1 MFRSPIPSDFI
12 VRKAPLPEDTF
23 YVICEELIPK
33 SVSQTKE
40 AAGKFRNSKNL
51 TMDIWQWCRKD
62 FVYDEDRLGFEE
74 LRLPRQSWEDRKEGI
89 DCEDFVILISGIL
102 HNLGVSHT
110 VRMADYGTGW
120 QHIYIKVGKITLDP
134 VNASYNQEPAFTR
147 KKDWDFNPKKGLSGL
162 PEKTKWDFV
171 REINKGLK
179 SDQVYT
185 RAMLQNLA
193 KASYGIEDKEVVK
206 ELTELAYFRQAADV
220 VFKSPTPQSA
230 FESLVG
236 NYEQQANSSLR
247 TSASIMLQQYSTPLP
262 IAFLMGQFCGIDQP
276 ISVFEPTGGNGFL
289 LVAAGN
295 RNLKGSWVNELS
307 ENRFLNLQWLADNYN
322 FTVTQKDATDPAFY
336 ASVPTFSAVLDNPP
350 FGEIR
355 RTAFDKIVTK
365 KLDQLIVLHTL
376 TRMKDDGRAA
386 FLIGGHTNY
395 DQEGRIMSKDKSTG
409 DRYFFN
415 YLYHHYNV
423 VDVVNI
429 NGDLYSRQGTK
440 FDVRVIL
447 INGRKETPSG
457 YAPLRD
463 KANYNI
469 TDTWEQLWK
478 RISPYFLENQPNEIN
493 SDNMKFKITHNT
505 RQNGIEI
512 KFEKMPDSDTVS
524 WLKANGYRWAKAGHW
539 YVIYTESRWKTINAK
554 FGEGSTVLESTTA
567 VRVPVPAK
575 SPEEVA
581 NEKMAQYRNNY
592 NQEVGYTVNTLS
604 QFLLLVKNERP
615 AHITAGVM
623 KLEMVYGP
631 KGIVG
636 SHLPKG
642 RKRPDLYDLVTI
654 HHLLQMHY
662 LRLGGILI
670 FEAYGSNPL
679 NKSNLEYTQNLN
691 YFIKTYPQQAKA
703 PDYKKWAN
711 EIEERTRLKQ
721 LEIDRWNE
729 YRKQYLKEGQT
740 VYVRNTRNKGAQGEK
755 QYLKGTIDSIVDNS
769 FYPSRHDTVRVTVPM
784 SIIFE
789 VSDRLLSNVYFEN
802 PDLVPTA
809 KSVLELHPIDGP
821 VKDVPLTES
830 LTDEKSAMDAAEE
843 PPKAKTATSTPP
855 VNPEELKRWDAYRK
869 KHLTVGQEVWV
880 VSDDSDYLKPREEK
894 VKVFVKGTVES
905 LTLNPREVTRP
916 NFLKVTLRYPL
927 GSYPVYRPLKKV
939 YFENP
944 DVNELALSVLEMYPM
959 EEKQSPMYPIENA
972 RSESMME
979 AIQIDNNE
987 AEEELLLLAQAV
999 LLKLK
1004 LMKAKLRLKAE
1015 LNK

>member
-1 MFRSPIPSDFI
+1 MFQLPIPSDFI
-12 VRKAPLPEDTF
+12 VRKSPLPEDTF
-23 YVICEELIPK
+23 YAICEELIPK
-33 SVSQTKE
+33 GVSQTKE
-40 AAGKFRNSKNL
+40 AANKFRDSQNL

-62 FVYDEDRLGFEE
+62 FSYDEDRLGFEE

-120 QHIYIKVGKITLDP
+120 QHIYVKVGKVTLDP
-134 VNASYNQEPAFTR
+134 VNTAYNQEPAFTR
-147 KKDWDFNPKKGLSGL
+147 KKDWDFNPRKGLSGL

-171 REINKGLK
+171 REITNGLK
-179 SDQVYT
+179 SNQVYT
-185 RAMLQNLA
+185 RATLQNLA
-193 KASYGIEDKEVVK
+193 KASYGIQDKEVVK
-206 ELTELAYFRQAADV
+206 ELTEVAYFRQASDI
-220 VFKSPTPQSA
+220 VFKSTSPQSA
-230 FESLVG
+230 FESLVSG
-236 NYEQQANSSLR
+236 YQAQANSSLR
-247 TSASIMLQQYSTPLP
+247 TSASMMLQQYSTPLP
-262 IAFLMGQFCGIDQP
+262 IAYLMGQFCGINQP
-276 ISVFEPTGGNGFL
+276 ISVFEPTAGNGFL

-295 RNLKGSWVNELS
+295 RNLKDSWVNELS
-307 ENRFLNLQWLADNYN
+307 ENRYLNLQWLADNYN

-336 ASVPTFSAVLDNPP
+336 ASVPTFSAVLANPP

-365 KLDQLIVLHTL
+365 KLDQLIVLHSL

-415 YLYHHYNV
+415 YLYHHYHV
-423 VDVVNI
+423 VDVVNV
-429 NGDLYSRQGTK
+429 NGDLYSRQGTQ

-447 INGRKETPSG
+447 INGRKETPAG

-463 KANYNI
+463 NANYTI
-469 TDTWEQLWK
+469 TDTWEQLWQ
-478 RISPYFLENQPNEIN
+478 RISPYFLAQSTEIN
-493 SDNMKFKITHNT
+493 RNSMKFKITHNT

-512 KFEKMPDSDTVS
+512 KFEKMPDADTVS
-524 WLKANGYRWAKAGHW
+524 WLKANGYRWARVGHW

-554 FGEGSTVLESTTA
+554 FGEGSTMETQAPS
-567 VRVPVPAK
+567 PVPAK

-592 NQEVGYTVNTLS
+592 NREVGYTVNTLS

-615 AHITAGVM
+615 THLTVGVM

-636 SHLPKG
+636 SHMPKG

-654 HHLLQMHY
+654 HHLLQKHY

-679 NKSNLEYTQNLN
+679 NKSDLEYTQNLN
-691 YFIKTYPQQAKA
+691 YFIKTYPQQVKA
-703 PDYKKWAN
+703 LDYKKWADQ
-711 EIEERTRLKQ
+711 IAERTRLKQ
-721 LEIDRWNE
+721 KEIDRWNE
-729 YRKQYLKEGQT
+729 YRKKYLKEGQT
-740 VYVRNTRNKGAQGEK
+740 VYVKNMRLKGAQGEK
-755 QYLKGTIDSIVDNS
+755 KFLKGTIDSIVDNS

-789 VSDRLLSNVYFEN
+789 VGDRLLSDVYFEN
-802 PDLVPTA
+802 PDVVPTA
-809 KSVLELHPIDGP
+809 KSVLELYPIDGP
-821 VKDVPLTES
+821 VKDVSLTES
-830 LTDEKSAMDAAEE
+830 LTAEKNAMEAVEE

-855 VNPEELKRWDAYRK
+855 VNPEELKQWDAYRK

-894 VKVFVKGTVES
+894 VKVFVKGTVAS
-905 LTLNPREVTRP
+905 LTLNPRDVTRP
-916 NFLKVTLRYPL
+916 NFLKVNLWNPM
-927 GSYPVYRPLKKV
+927 GSYPVHRPLKKV

-959 EEKQSPMYPIENA
+959 EEKQASMYPIENA
-972 RSESMME
+972 RSEYPMDGKSQDSKDTERLLLEMEIEAE
-979 AIQIDNNE
+979 AIAIE
-987 AEEELLLLAQAV
+987 LELLLLTQ
-999 LLKLK
+999 K
-1004 LMKAKLRLKAE
+1004 
-1015 LNK
+1015 